1 MSPGA
6 ALLMADCRSPPAGTT
21 RVDPKV
27 VAAKTSK
34 IEMVVKALVSLGE
47 TQRSTAAHSWEIF
60 TFCSV
65 EKIQRD

>member
-6 ALLMADCRSPPAGTT
+6 AELIAACKSPPAGTT

-27 VAAKTSK
+27 VAAKINKMETL
-34 IEMVVKALVSLGE
+34 EKALISLGE
-47 TQRSTAAHSWEIF
+47 TQSRTAAHSWEIF

-65 EKIQRD
+65 Q